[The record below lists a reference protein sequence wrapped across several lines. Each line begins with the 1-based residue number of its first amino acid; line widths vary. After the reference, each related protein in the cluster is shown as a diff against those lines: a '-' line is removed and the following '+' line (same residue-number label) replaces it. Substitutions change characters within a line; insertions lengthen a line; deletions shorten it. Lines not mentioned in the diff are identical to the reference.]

1 MARPMKFDRDE
12 AIDLVMNEIWR
23 DGYEAASVKA
33 LSEKLSITR
42 SSFYNSFGSRE
53 ELFKEVMHHYATTTP
68 DCALYEMDRDRSL
81 RDVVTTLFREIC
93 RQRAADPEHRGC
105 LATNSAAELLPGAG
119 ELAGFMTL
127 VLGHSRSMIEEKVRW
142 AVEDGELPAG
152 TDPAAFALAIQNLML
167 GVNLQSKIVHD
178 EVALW
183 ASCVPA
189 LSALGLLSNDA

>member
-1 MARPMKFDRDE
+1 MNRSCFEE
-12 AIDLVMNEIWR
+12 AFGLGAAVFDLV
-23 DGYEAASVKA
+23 
-33 LSEKLSITR
+33 
-42 SSFYNSFGSRE
+42 
-53 ELFKEVMHHYATTTP
+53 ELPARFIRNVY
-68 DCALYEMDRDRSL
+68 R
-81 RDVVTTLFREIC
+81 I
-93 RQRAADPEHRGC
+93 AADPEHRGC

-119 ELAGFMTL
+119 ELADFMTL

-178 EVALW
+178 EAALW